1 MIYVKLWMETR
12 AVEEST
18 CYESRTRY
26 LSLLSRVTQI
36 TTRRP
41 KQKILRM
48 IIFREWN

>member
-26 LSLLSRVTQI
+26 LSLLSKDSQI
-36 TTRRP
+36 TTR
-41 KQKILRM
+41 KTKTENFKM